1 MAERSPTAYVVRDIL
16 LVLDDY
22 ISVTI
27 DYIEYM
33 SFISIDNIHI
43 YPDANTEEHHY
54 LLFF

>member
-43 YPDANTEEHHY
+43 YPEANT
-54 LLFF
+54 